1 MAIGNLISQSFF
13 SFWAEHSVVSI
24 SLLRIFNQKIYLFSA
39 ALFFDRLNS
48 SPHWRSF
55 RRQAAASPGCS
66 SWQKR
71 LSFPLKLDFF
81 FNHLLLLQLSPKSSN
96 WTEICTA
103 LTIFSLL
110 FPKPDNS
117 HFLNKDISSTNN
129 FRFGVVDVC
138 PSSPFAW
145 QANDEEGIGSFSN
158 APRCARYQNTTSGQE
173 QMKEESY
180 RHKS

>member
-1 MAIGNLISQSFF
+1 M
-13 SFWAEHSVVSI
+13 SI

-81 FNHLLLLQLSPKSSN
+81 FQSPTTSSIKPKIVKLN
-96 WTEICTA
+96 GDMHCFDD
-103 LTIFSLL
+103 LFFSPFSLL
-110 FPKPDNS
+110 FPKLVGTPDNS

-145 QANDEEGIGSFSN
+145 QANDEGSIGSFSN

>member
-1 MAIGNLISQSFF
+1 MAKKAFFPPEVGFFFQSPTTSSIKPKIVKLNGDMHCFDDLFF
-13 SFWAEHSVVSI
+13 S
-24 SLLRIFNQKIYLFSA
+24 
-39 ALFFDRLNS
+39 
-48 SPHWRSF
+48 P
-55 RRQAAASPGCS
+55 
-66 SWQKR
+66 
-71 LSFPLKLDFF
+71 
-81 FNHLLLLQLSPKSSN
+81 
-96 WTEICTA
+96 
-103 LTIFSLL
+103 FSLL
-110 FPKPDNS
+110 FPKLVGTPDNS

-145 QANDEEGIGSFSN
+145 QANDEGSIGSFSN